1 MERLGRNA
9 AVGMR
14 SHAIMR
20 SDETWSA
27 GHKPAWPKAKQAAIT
42 LFVGSLASAVVLPY
56 TSDDT
61 GAFIWSAVIFASYVA
76 YMWFLLLGFR
86 YANRAARKAYDVGT
100 EKDT

>member
-27 GHKPAWPKAKQAAIT
+27 GHQAAWPKARQAAIA

-61 GAFIWSAVIFASYVA
+61 GAVKNRQTKWRVTGRQLVDQAIYKLV
-76 YMWFLLLGFR
+76 FLDR
-86 YANRAARKAYDVGT
+86 YHERPHFD
-100 EKDT
+100 